1 MRYCVG
7 ADSTFVARVAKVIP
21 TLVYQDVAIGD
32 RFVVGRE
39 GPEENPFAMV
49 AQMRVLRSFEK
60 FLIAEIESDSLG
72 ETSYQHVQRGNDP
85 ATSSNYRLSIG
96 IGYGASM

>member
-1 MRYCVG
+1 
-7 ADSTFVARVAKVIP
+7 
-21 TLVYQDVAIGD
+21 
-32 RFVVGRE
+32 
-39 GPEENPFAMV
+39 MV

-72 ETSYQHVQRGNDP
+72 ETSYQHVQRGNAP
-85 ATSSNYRLSIG
+85 AMSSNCRLSIG